1 MGRSEVTTAT
11 QYKAS
16 VVFFRIFNIPIK
28 LAFRDLRGG
37 ISSFRIF
44 ITCLI
49 LGVAAISGVGS
60 ISKAMNAGITKDS
73 QRLVGGDFSIQL
85 THRPISSKA
94 NEYIKKIGR
103 VSSIHNM
110 RAMAKTDKSDRRT
123 LIELKAIDN
132 AYPLYGQIKL
142 SPDISLRQALIIED
156 GQMGA
161 VIDPALS
168 QRLNLGIGDRIKI
181 GNNFFIIRAEII
193 DEPDRVVRFTTF
205 GPRVMIHSSTLEK
218 TCLLVKGSL
227 AKFNYRVKLGKGEEL
242 NEVINGLNRAFPSA
256 GWRIRTLKNAVPGF
270 DRFNKQVTQFLTLIG
285 LTALLVGGLGIANAV
300 RNFLEKRTATIA
312 ILKSLGAPGR
322 LIFQVYLIQTMSKN
336 QRLV

>member
-1 MGRSEVTTAT
+1 MGRSEVITIA
-11 QYKAS
+11 QYKAQ
-16 VVFFRIFNIPIK
+16 VLFFRTFNLPIK

-73 QRLVGGDFSIQL
+73 QRLLGGDFSIQL

-94 NEYIKKIGR
+94 NEYIKKIGL

-161 VIDPALS
+161 VIDPALR
-168 QRLNLGIGDRIKI
+168 QRLNLGLGDTIRI
-181 GNNFFIIRAEII
+181 GNNTFTIRAEII
-193 DEPDRVVRFTTF
+193 DEPDRVVRFTSF
-205 GPRVMIHSSTLEK
+205 GPRVMIHSSALEK
-218 TCLLVKGSL
+218 TGLLVKGSL

-256 GWRIRTLKNAVPGF
+256 GWRVRTVKNAVPGF
-270 DRFNKQVTQFLTLIG
+270 
-285 LTALLVGGLGIANAV
+285 
-300 RNFLEKRTATIA
+300 
-312 ILKSLGAPGR
+312 
-322 LIFQVYLIQTMSKN
+322 
-336 QRLV
+336 